1 MDFVE
6 ICPPVVVAH
15 VRGTD
20 LAVEAS
26 HRLFAWMRQ
35 EASPECRRA
44 ALAEIAGR
52 LDGTAHPAVVEA
64 FAAAVAGHA
73 RFLPAATLQA
83 VAEAYGRMPYAP
95 EIARTYFHALR
106 VTGIDVRDMLRGRLT
121 EDWSFAQPYSGAA
134 TWHYY
139 LYLASLG
146 EPGALEALADRIART
161 ERGNETALFLRSLA
175 QLPGDAVT
183 EVLRAYAEDPRR
195 VDGMTGPGAPVS
207 VIVAGL
213 LAAREPPKGGEDDAG
228 GR

>member
-1 MDFVE
+1 MEFVD
-6 ICPPVVVAH
+6 ICPPVVVAY

-20 LAVEAS
+20 LAEEAS

-52 LDGTAHPAVVEA
+52 MDGTAHLAVVEA

-73 RFLPAATLQA
+73 RFLPAATLDA
-83 VAEAYGRMPYAP
+83 VAGAYGRMPYAP

-106 VTGIDVRDMLRGRLT
+106 VTGIDVRAMLRGRIV

-134 TWHYY
+134 TWHYF
-139 LYLASLG
+139 LYLASLD
-146 EPGALEALADRIART
+146 EPGALDALADKIART

-175 QLPGDAVT
+175 QLEGDAVT
-183 EVLRAYAEDPRR
+183 EVLRAYADDPRR
-195 VDGMTGPGAPVS
+195 VDGMTGPGDPVS
-207 VIVAGL
+207 VFVSGL
-213 LAAREPPKGGEDDAG
+213 LAARAPRQGAEDDAG
-228 GR
+228 ER